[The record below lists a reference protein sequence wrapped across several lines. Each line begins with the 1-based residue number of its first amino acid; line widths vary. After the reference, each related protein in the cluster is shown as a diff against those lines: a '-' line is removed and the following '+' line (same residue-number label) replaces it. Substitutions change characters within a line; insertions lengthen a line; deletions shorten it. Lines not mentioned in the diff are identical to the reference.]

1 MDILSK
7 RMRDLRE
14 DRDMLQGA
22 LAQAL
27 DLSQSAVSNYECGR
41 EPPLDVIFK
50 YADYFGV
57 SVQYLLG
64 LTNEP
69 HVITPSEEKDF
80 DRMQREAAE
89 HGDSAFSRA
98 DIARLASAFAGY
110 YRAGAPAG
118 SAPMDCVKAFLAAA
132 PRMLE
137 AAAQGDAAALLN
149 ACNDLARAG
158 LDTTNVLAAVLGAEN
173 DSNVRR

>member
-27 DLSQSAVSNYECGR
+27 DLSQSAISNYECGR

-69 HVITPSEEKDF
+69 RIITPSEEKDF

-98 DIARLASAFAGY
+98 DITRLASAFARY

-118 SAPMDCVKAFLAAA
+118 TAPMDCVKAFLAAV

-137 AAAQGDAAALLN
+137 AAAQGDTAALLN

-158 LDTTNVLAAVLGAEN
+158 LDTTNVLAAVL
-173 DSNVRR
+173 NVNNV

>member
-27 DLSQSAVSNYECGR
+27 DLSQSAISNYECGR

-69 HVITPSEEKDF
+69 RVITPSEEKDF
-80 DRMQREAAE
+80 DRMQREATE

-98 DIARLASAFAGY
+98 DIARLAGAFAS
-110 YRAGAPAG
+110 PALR
-118 SAPMDCVKAFLAAA
+118 P
-132 PRMLE
+132 
-137 AAAQGDAAALLN
+137 
-149 ACNDLARAG
+149 
-158 LDTTNVLAAVLGAEN
+158 
-173 DSNVRR
+173 